1 MKKFSKYIMLVIF
14 AMFISIGMLG
24 CGEEKKVPNGVYTVG
39 DKVTYIEF
47 EGENVTLQLGQMS
60 AVGTWELEGDK
71 LTITYD
77 NNAGVKEYTYNA
89 EDDTIEAPSGEILTK
104 IEE

>member
-1 MKKFSKYIMLVIF
+1 MKKFNKYIMLAVFTI
-14 AMFISIGMLG
+14 FISMGMLG
-24 CGEEKKVPNGVYTVG
+24 CSGEKKGPSGVYTVG

-47 EGENVTLQLGQMS
+47 DGENVTLQLGQLS
-60 AVGTWELEGDK
+60 AVGKWELDNDK

-77 NNAGVKEYTYNA
+77 NNAGVKEYIYNA

-104 IEE
+104 IE